1 MNRAQRR
8 AAVHR
13 RPQYDNVINLPPLID
28 EWTVFDCPDRIL
40 KKVAS
45 GEIESIQGVPVFL
58 DNVGEWCQVCPALSG
73 WIFTWQKIIQEL
85 HIDYSMAPLGKI
97 HNKLQ
102 ANMPCTQQDITEALA
117 TLDGLRMVFR
127 SVDRKKIKQIA
138 QDAQIAIFLED
149 KRQSI

>member
-8 AAVHR
+8 AAVYKK
-13 RPQYDNVINLPPLID
+13 PMYDNVINLPPLID

-45 GEIESIQGVPVFL
+45 GEIESVQGVPVFL
-58 DNVGEWCQVCPALSG
+58 DNEGNWCEVCPALSG
-73 WIFTWQKIIQEL
+73 WIFTWQKIINEL
-85 HIDYSMAPLGKI
+85 NIEYSMAALGKI

-102 ANMPCTQQDITEALA
+102 ASMPVSEQDIFEAIS
-117 TLDGLRMVFR
+117 TLDGLRMIFR
-127 SVDRKKIKQIA
+127 STDRKKIKQIA

-149 KRQSI
+149 KRQTI